1 MGVCEVLVVGGGG
14 EVAWLRVAMA
24 GPSVASFV
32 SEYSVSVS
40 QEEELANVGE
50 GWERSGLYSLDETPS
65 QNSMQLSPPRV
76 QRNSL
81 TLHAEPPASYGGDS
95 GSESSES
102 VDGEGDMGF
111 TQEPVEWMS
120 PPSSL
125 QATVGGEGND
135 RVEKE
140 DSYVAAFESDR
151 SRSPSQEWHG
161 QSEQPDPQVTIPNLG
176 VSAEFFTQPVAGV
189 TEFQF
194 ASSEDVENHILMRE
208 TIPEAEFQG
217 SSLLLSPIPENAVSV
232 VEASVVLMES
242 SLQPFTQPAFET
254 QPPEPL
260 PLESL
265 NKLQEPVQEGS
276 GRDELVKDAPAADD
290 DNGCTGEQ
298 MPTEGGVDGL
308 SSDSQLPVNDG
319 KNPGSTEHMQQEHG
333 SHVITKDVPHVER
346 DPAPSDNAQLAP
358 QNSEVVELGT
368 GRISSDSDQRKQ
380 MQSSNGDRRSFF
392 KRLKRV
398 NCVEELHGQQ
408 KRQRREASPAR
419 VRSFPKTVMDVVR
432 SRSRSLSNPLVDDE
446 SNILSIIMR
455 AGVSFPPF
463 VHEKRSV

>member
-1 MGVCEVLVVGGGG
+1 
-14 EVAWLRVAMA
+14 MA
-24 GPSVASFV
+24 GPSVAS
-32 SEYSVSVS
+32 SECRISVS
-40 QEEELANVGE
+40 QEEALANVGE
-50 GWERSGLYSLDETPS
+50 GTWERSGLYSLDETPS
-65 QNSMQLSPPRV
+65 QNSMHLLPPRV

-95 GSESSES
+95 GSESSVS
-102 VDGEGDMGF
+102 VDGEGDMKF

-140 DSYVAAFESDR
+140 DGYVAAFGSDR
-151 SRSPSQEWHG
+151 SRSPSRGWHG
-161 QSEQPDPQVTIPNLG
+161 QSERPDPRVTIPNLG
-176 VSAEFFTQPVAGV
+176 VSAQFFTQPVAGV

-194 ASSEDVENHILMRE
+194 VSSEDVENHNLTRE
-208 TIPEAEFQG
+208 TIPEAESQG
-217 SSLLLSPIPENAVSV
+217 GSPLLSPVPENAVSV

-242 SLQPFTQPAFET
+242 GLQPFTQPVFET
-254 QPPEPL
+254 QPPEPP

-265 NKLQEPVQEGS
+265 NELQEPVQEGS
-276 GRDELVKDAPAADD
+276 GRDELVKDAPAVVDG
-290 DNGCTGEQ
+290 NGCTGEH

-308 SSDSQLPVNDG
+308 SSDSPLPVNPVNDG
-319 KNPGSTEHMQQEHG
+319 KNPGPTEHMQQEHG
-333 SHVITKDVPHVER
+333 SDVITKDVPCVEVRTR
-346 DPAPSDNAQLAP
+346 DPGPSDNAQLAP

-380 MQSSNGDRRSFF
+380 MQSSNGVHTRSSS
-392 KRLKRV
+392 RLKRV
-398 NCVEELHGQQ
+398 DCVEELHGQQ

-419 VRSFPKTVMDVVR
+419 IRSFPKTVMDVVR
-432 SRSRSLSNPLVDDE
+432 SRSRSLSSPLVDDE
-446 SNILSIIMR
+446 SDILSIIMR

>member
-1 MGVCEVLVVGGGG
+1 
-14 EVAWLRVAMA
+14 MA
-24 GPSVASFV
+24 GPSVAS
-32 SEYSVSVS
+32 SECRISVS
-40 QEEELANVGE
+40 QEEALANVGE
-50 GWERSGLYSLDETPS
+50 GTWERSGLYSLDETPS
-65 QNSMQLSPPRV
+65 QNSMHLLPPRV

-102 VDGEGDMGF
+102 VDGEGDIGF

-140 DSYVAAFESDR
+140 DGYVAAFGSDR
-151 SRSPSQEWHG
+151 SRSPSRGWHG
-161 QSEQPDPQVTIPNLG
+161 QSERPDPRVTIPNLG
-176 VSAEFFTQPVAGV
+176 VSAQFFTQPVAGV

-194 ASSEDVENHILMRE
+194 VSSEDVENHNLTRE
-208 TIPEAEFQG
+208 TIPEAESQG
-217 SSLLLSPIPENAVSV
+217 GSPLLSPVPENAVSV
-232 VEASVVLMES
+232 LEASVVLMES
-242 SLQPFTQPAFET
+242 SLQPFTQPVFET
-254 QPPEPL
+254 QPPEPP
-260 PLESL
+260 PLEPL
-265 NKLQEPVQEGS
+265 NELQEPVQEGS
-276 GRDELVKDAPAADD
+276 GRDELVKDAPAVVDG
-290 DNGCTGEQ
+290 NGCTGEH

-308 SSDSQLPVNDG
+308 SSDSPLPVNPVNDG
-319 KNPGSTEHMQQEHG
+319 KNPGPTEPMQQEHG
-333 SHVITKDVPHVER
+333 SDVITKDVPCVEVQTR
-346 DPAPSDNAQLAP
+346 DPGPSVNAQLAP

-380 MQSSNGDRRSFF
+380 MQSSNGVHTRSSS
-392 KRLKRV
+392 RLKRV
-398 NCVEELHGQQ
+398 DCVEELHGQQ

-419 VRSFPKTVMDVVR
+419 IRSFPKTVMDVVR
-432 SRSRSLSNPLVDDE
+432 SRSRSLSSPLVDDE
-446 SNILSIIMR
+446 SDILSIIMR